1 MEIKKTSMQ
10 AYIIKFIFK
19 IAFCFIAS
27 LLAIFLIFNY
37 MINSHILLPS
47 NYSQQMVEKSKET
60 IKNAKEVTSDL
71 IPENLN
77 YVILDKQTLNVKKG
91 SMSDSEIKKAKLSV
105 KAPQV
110 GTNVYEVIERSKEYC
125 IIHYQ
130 LVVQFK
136 NPILRKLIPYPEI
149 ALIAL
154 FIIILLISLYILS
167 LQFSNRIKNELSKFS
182 YVTEKIEKQD
192 LDFEVQNAYFIEHQ
206 RVMDSLDSLRY
217 SLKKSL
223 TIQFEQEKNKGEQ
236 ISALAHDIK
245 IPITVIKG
253 NAELLNLTQKDE
265 KALDFT
271 NEIMEA
277 TGEIEHYTQLLI
289 DASKNDE
296 TFIIHRGKNNINEFL
311 SIIKKDTLSSIGN
324 STICFNFNNN
334 IPNELM
340 CNIDCMSMKRAFM
353 NIIIN
358 AIEYTKDVLTLDAYL
373 KDNLAYFIITDS
385 GDGFS
390 PEALKKATE
399 LFYTGNK
406 SRSQTGHYGIGLSF
420 ANKVIK
426 AHNGKLNIQND
437 INTGGGQIIISLPI
451 ELD

>member
-10 AYIIKFIFK
+10 SYVIKFIFK
-19 IAFCFIAS
+19 IAFCFISS
-27 LLAIFLIFNY
+27 LLAVFLIFSY
-37 MINSHILLPS
+37 MINLHILLPS
-47 NYSQQMVEKSKET
+47 NYSQQMVEKSKEN

-71 IPENLN
+71 IPKNLK
-77 YVILDKQTLNVKKG
+77 YVILDKQTLTVKKG

-105 KAPQV
+105 KDPQI

-136 NPILRKLIPYPEI
+136 NPVLSKLIPYPEI
-149 ALIAL
+149 ALLVL
-154 FIIILLISLYILS
+154 FIITLLTTLYILS

-182 YVTEKIEKQD
+182 YVTQKIEKQD

-265 KALDFT
+265 KVLNFT

-296 TFIIHRGKNNINEFL
+296 TFILHKEKITINEFL
-311 SIIKKDTLSSIGN
+311 SIIEKDTLSSIGN
-324 STICFNFNNN
+324 NNICFNFNNK

-340 CNIDCMSMKRAFM
+340 FNIDCMSMKRAFM

-373 KDNLAYFIITDS
+373 KDNLAYFLITDS
-385 GDGFS
+385 GNGFS

-399 LFYTGNK
+399 LFYTNNK
-406 SRSQTGHYGIGLSF
+406 SRSQIGHYGIGLSF

-426 AHNGKLNIQND
+426 VHNGKLNIQND
-437 INTGGGQIIISLPI
+437 INTGSGQIIISLPI
-451 ELD
+451 ELN

>member
-10 AYIIKFIFK
+10 AYVIKFIFK
-19 IAFCFIAS
+19 ISFCFISS
-27 LLAIFLIFNY
+27 LLAIFLIFSY

-47 NYSQQMVEKSKET
+47 NYSQQMVEKSKEN
-60 IKNAKEVTSDL
+60 IKNAKEVTSNL

-77 YVILDKQTLNVKKG
+77 YIILDKQTLNVKKG

-105 KAPQV
+105 KDPQI
-110 GTNVYEVIERSKEYC
+110 GINVYEVIDRSKEYC

-136 NPILRKLIPYPEI
+136 NPILRKLVPYPEI
-149 ALIAL
+149 ALLVL
-154 FIIILLISLYILS
+154 FIIILLTALYILS

-192 LDFEVQNAYFIEHQ
+192 LDFEVQNVYFIEHQ

-265 KALDFT
+265 KALDFI

-277 TGEIEHYTQLLI
+277 TGEIEHYTQFLI

-296 TFIIHRGKNNINEFL
+296 TFVLHKEKVTINEFL
-311 SIIKKDTLSSIGN
+311 NIIEKDTLSSIGN
-324 STICFNFNNN
+324 SNIGFNFNNK

-340 CNIDCMSMKRAFM
+340 FNIDCMSMKRAFM

-358 AIEYTKDVLTLDAYL
+358 AIEYTKDVLTLDTYL

-399 LFYTGNK
+399 LFYTDNK

-437 INTGGGQIIISLPI
+437 VNNGGGQVIISLPI